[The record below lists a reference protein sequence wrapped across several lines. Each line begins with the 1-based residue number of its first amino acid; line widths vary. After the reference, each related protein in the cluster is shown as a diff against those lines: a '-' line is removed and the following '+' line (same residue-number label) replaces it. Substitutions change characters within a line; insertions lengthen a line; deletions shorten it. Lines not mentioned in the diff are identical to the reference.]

1 MHARVIY
8 FWLTLLLLIS
18 GNGHALASGCDPEQM
33 PSGKTAEEIA
43 SRCGEPIWLERWSEE
58 RPVEI
63 APRLFRREVVTFEE
77 WVYNFGPSK
86 FIRILRFRNGLLS
99 EAKTGGYG
107 FSSEEPTDFGCER
120 TIVSPGETKWEVRV
134 KCGEPTSASADR
146 SWREKEMWVYNLG
159 STRLIRIFRF
169 QEGRL
174 TRVETGGYGE

>member
-1 MHARVIY
+1 
-8 FWLTLLLLIS
+8 
-18 GNGHALASGCDPEQM
+18 
-33 PSGKTAEEIA
+33 
-43 SRCGEPIWLERWSEE
+43 
-58 RPVEI
+58 
-63 APRLFRREVVTFEE
+63 LFRQETVTFEE

-99 EAKTGGYG
+99 EVKTGGYG
-107 FSSEEPTDFGCER
+107 VSSEMPTDFGCER
-120 TIVSPGETKWEVRV
+120 TIVSPGETKWEVRI

-174 TRVETGGYGE
+174 TQVETGGYGD